1 MNLNTLYECIKY
13 QNQHQLN
20 MSEQFVISFEMQQN
34 NNNNIYL
41 RFNENDNQLRSGDI
55 PSRSGIYL
63 RFGENNNPSQSSIDV
78 NFRNNII
85 SLRNQFNNN
94 IMMSFSRFDKCCSQ
108 HHFKILKPID
118 KSKNSECPI
127 TFEPIKYGD
136 TYLTCSKCKYNFG
149 EKDIMTH
156 LNTSYNNVC
165 PMCRSTWDDYSVY
178 VNKEQINA
186 EKIKKNF
193 ELNCSIR
200 VFQKTNSN
208 LTEYMNC
215 YTKHNKRWHYGK

>member
-1 MNLNTLYECIKY
+1 MNLNTLYKGIKY

-41 RFNENDNQLRSGDI
+41 RFNENDNQLRSG
-55 PSRSGIYL
+55 RRGIYL
-63 RFGENNNPSQSSIDV
+63 RFENNNPSQSS

-85 SLRNQFNNN
+85 SLRNQLINN
-94 IMMSFSRFDKCCSQ
+94 ILMSFSRFDKCCSQ

-156 LNTSYNNVC
+156 LNKSYNNVC

-186 EKIKKNF
+186 EKIKKNI
-193 ELNCSIR
+193 ELI
-200 VFQKTNSN
+200 QKTNSKTYN
-208 LTEYMNC
+208 LTEYMHC
-215 YTKHNKRWHYGK
+215 YTKYNKRWHYGK